1 MDNKVRTPE
10 GVRQCTGMLAEVLR
24 QERTDNL
31 RGNILAA
38 RQDHAE
44 AASILSEGRNAICSV
59 IMSNRGGVT
68 GVHGFIGERAQVY
81 IANALSTVEGNGTHY
96 RLLDDNGPVDYLRDN
111 IPIQQ
116 KAYNPGNKLGLPPV
130 GVHSKMY
137 PDFVQ
142 NGGIYH
148 VPRDGHAKY
157 LRYLGIDKEAAGKL
171 RKTELRMWRNVHK
184 FAEEHPEV
192 KLEPMLVSYDE
203 IQAGAIEDTLDSFE
217 KRLDEKRD
225 ARINKAVKDSKA
237 TVREGFRVTAFS
249 SILEGGADGLV
260 CIANKKRNGKPVSEF
275 SRADW
280 HDVGLTTAKGTGK
293 GAARGA
299 ATYLLVNGAKV
310 PWPIASAGLTTS
322 FRIAEDV
329 WEYRTDQSNREELR
343 GRIGKHIVE
352 GAVSGGS
359 TLAAM
364 SLCALIV
371 SPFTPQGKV
380 IRICTG
386 LAGSYIGTKALSAV
400 KDYLN

>member
-171 RKTELRMWRNVHK
+171 RKTEI
-184 FAEEHPEV
+184 
-192 KLEPMLVSYDE
+192 E
-203 IQAGAIEDTLDSFE
+203 I
-217 KRLDEKRD
+217 R
-225 ARINKAVKDSKA
+225 
-237 TVREGFRVTAFS
+237 
-249 SILEGGADGLV
+249 
-260 CIANKKRNGKPVSEF
+260 
-275 SRADW
+275 
-280 HDVGLTTAKGTGK
+280 
-293 GAARGA
+293 
-299 ATYLLVNGAKV
+299 
-310 PWPIASAGLTTS
+310 
-322 FRIAEDV
+322 
-329 WEYRTDQSNREELR
+329 
-343 GRIGKHIVE
+343 
-352 GAVSGGS
+352 
-359 TLAAM
+359 
-364 SLCALIV
+364 
-371 SPFTPQGKV
+371 
-380 IRICTG
+380 
-386 LAGSYIGTKALSAV
+386 
-400 KDYLN
+400 